1 MTEKYSEA
9 TKWGTPSYDAD
20 YLRVWNKNTDFLHD
34 KKFIH
39 AYQAGMK
46 SGHKIGRTSGSDE
59 DIHIEWRILVC
70 CWAAQHAV
78 RLQGDFVEC
87 GTNTGIMSLAIC
99 NYIDINK
106 TGKNFYL
113 FELGQ
118 YDEILMQHDI
128 YYIHIL
134 NIFRP
139 LILSFFF
146 QSVFFDDVALNL
158 LKAVADTTERRRVSW
173 LSETNFIDEETAEI
187 IPRTF
192 EFNGSI
198 IFITNLDFDDTID
211 RGSKLAPHLQAMMSR
226 SHYVDLTM
234 KTKQDYLV
242 RIRQVVK
249 QGLLSKLNWHEA
261 GDVMRFIE
269 QNSDSLRELSL
280 RMVIKIANLRKD
292 NTSNWERIARVTTLR
307 N

>member
-1 MTEKYSEA
+1 
-9 TKWGTPSYDAD
+9 
-20 YLRVWNKNTDFLHD
+20 
-34 KKFIH
+34 
-39 AYQAGMK
+39 MK
-46 SGHKIGRTSGSDE
+46 E
-59 DIHIEWRILVC
+59 DSMPR
-70 CWAAQHAV
+70 
-78 RLQGDFVEC
+78 
-87 GTNTGIMSLAIC
+87 
-99 NYIDINK
+99 
-106 TGKNFYL
+106 
-113 FELGQ
+113 GQ
-118 YDEILMQHDI
+118 YDRTAMKARRTAEKQINNRQSFPVLRLAASTETDTQIDARIAERFDVLQSIVKSVINGVSRSLIVSGPAGLGKSFMVEKVLREWDPEENN
-128 YYIHIL
+128 HIFIRGYARATGL
-134 NIFRP
+134 YKLLYQYRNKGQVIV
-139 LILSFFF
+139 LDDAD
-146 QSVFFDDVALNL
+146 SVFFDDVALNL

-173 LSETNFIDEETAEI
+173 LSEANFIDEETAEI

-249 QGLLSKLNWHEA
+249 QGLLSHLNWHEA

-292 NTSNWERIARVTTLR
+292 NTTNWERIARVTTLR